1 MKSCY
6 CHETSQEYKSI
17 SACLESLNIS
27 KDKYQK
33 IYGILRHSKI
43 AEIDG
48 YHLGYS
54 KNDVEAEM
62 CAWRQPFEDCDI
74 EVNREG
80 QVRKKSTKM
89 IKTPTYD
96 AFGYLYTTVRTGDI
110 HKGYRVHRLVAK
122 AFLEDYDENL
132 IVDHLNGIRD
142 DNRVE
147 NLCMKTQQENIA
159 ARDEKNAPIYQE
171 LRRIIMKYGYTKA
184 LTMLQKL

>member
-1 MKSCY
+1 
-6 CHETSQEYKSI
+6 
-17 SACLESLNIS
+17 
-27 KDKYQK
+27 
-33 IYGILRHSKI
+33 
-43 AEIDG
+43 
-48 YHLGYS
+48 
-54 KNDVEAEM
+54 
-62 CAWRQPFEDCDI
+62 
-74 EVNREG
+74 
-80 QVRKKSTKM
+80 M

-96 AFGYLYTTVRTGDI
+96 TFGYLYTTIKIGESS
-110 HKGYRVHRLVAK
+110 KGYRVHRLVAK

-171 LRRIIMKYGYTKA
+171 LRRIIMKYGYTEA